1 VVRPRY
7 RGRVPQLDRR
17 RFLAGA
23 GATAGAA
30 ALRTLAVPARAAAG
44 EAPFGWG
51 VASFDPTSSSVL
63 LWTRARPASGTA
75 PVALRWSVSAHPDL
89 SSPVRTGTATTGRDH
104 TATVD
109 VDGLP
114 AGRTWHYAF
123 ETEDGVRS
131 PVGRTRTLDP
141 AAGHLRL
148 ALVCCSR
155 FAAGGFAGYR
165 ALASRDVDL
174 VVHVGDYIYE
184 DGQSDVRPHVPAHR
198 CVTEA
203 DYLARYAQHRADPDL
218 QALHA
223 AHPMVAVWDD
233 HEVAGN
239 AWRGGAARLS
249 HDPATDGAW
258 QDRLAHASRAYATWV
273 PGRTSTDP
281 AGKLKTWRT
290 LDLGRLAELVVLD
303 TRHWGRDRQPT
314 AADQLDDAAAPRSL
328 LGPDQ
333 AAWAEAQLRR
343 DDRRPWTFLANQV
356 MLHPLEIPVPTSGL
370 ASSVQRAGFLVR
382 QSKAVNPDQW
392 DGYATARTK
401 LLDAVGDRGGVV
413 ALTGDV
419 HSSWGWEGP
428 AKDDDGHPTMVE
440 LVAPST
446 STASFV
452 ARVPAPAN
460 LIELGLQATSPD
472 LKYVEV
478 TNHGYVLVDC
488 TEDHL
493 QAEWWFVDPSD
504 PATQRFAAGRR
515 TGRTPPMRLAEVDR
529 PTADRKV
536 DAATGAPIEP
546 KGDDGGI
553 GGLTV
558 PELGLGAVAAAA
570 VVAGAVALR
579 RRRPPTTTT
588 TNTTTTSQ

>member
-1 VVRPRY
+1 
-7 RGRVPQLDRR
+7 
-17 RFLAGA
+17 
-23 GATAGAA
+23 
-30 ALRTLAVPARAAAG
+30 
-44 EAPFGWG
+44 

-63 LWTRARPASGTA
+63 LWTRALPASGSG
-75 PVALRWSVSAHPDL
+75 PVTLRWTVSAHPDL
-89 SSPVRTGTATTGRDH
+89 SEPVRTGTVATGVDH

-109 VDGLP
+109 VDRLP
-114 AGRTWHYAF
+114 AGGTWHYAF
-123 ETEDGVRS
+123 ETDDGVRS

-141 AAGHLRL
+141 SADHLRL

-165 ALASRDVDL
+165 ALAARDVDL

-184 DGQSDVRPHVPAHR
+184 DGQADARPHVPPHR

-203 DYLARYAQHRADPDL
+203 DYLTRYAQHRADPDL

-239 AWRGGAARLS
+239 AWRDGAARLS
-249 HDPATDGAW
+249 HDPAADGPWAT
-258 QDRLAHASRAYATWV
+258 RLAHASRAYSAWV
-273 PGRTSTDP
+273 PGRTSTGAD
-281 AGKLKTWRT
+281 GRLKTWRT

-303 TRHWGRDRQPT
+303 TRHWDRDRQPT
-314 AADQLDDAAAPRSL
+314 SADQLDDAAAPRSL
-328 LGPDQ
+328 LGADQ
-333 AAWAEAQLRR
+333 EAWVQGRLRR
-343 DDRRPWTFLANQV
+343 EDRRPWTFLANQV
-356 MLHPLEIPVPTSGL
+356 MLHPLEIPVPTSSL
-370 ASSVQRAGFLVR
+370 AASVQRAGFLVR

-392 DGYATARTK
+392 DGYATARSR
-401 LLDAVGDRGGVV
+401 LLSAVGDRGGVV

-428 AKDDDGHPTMVE
+428 AKDGDGDATMVE

-446 STASFV
+446 TTASFV
-452 ARVPAPAN
+452 DRVPAPAS

-504 PATQRFAAGRR
+504 PSTQRFGAGRR
-515 TGRTPPMRLAEVDR
+515 TSRRPPMRLAEVEDPTEDR
-529 PTADRKV
+529 PV
-536 DAATGAPIEP
+536 DAATGAPVEP
-546 KGDDGGI
+546 DHDDGVV
-553 GGLTV
+553 GGLSA
-558 PELGLGAVAAAA
+558 PELGLGAAAAAA
-570 VVAGAVALR
+570 VVAGAVAIR
-579 RRRPPTTTT
+579 RRRPHH
-588 TNTTTTSQ
+588 